1 MYIENKKSGIRINLL
16 VPVGLVTVFV
26 INGVVPSAI
35 MLLAALIHE
44 LGHLICA
51 TAVGAPIV
59 RFDVELWGGRM
70 LYGGMLSYRQ
80 ELFISIGGIALNLL
94 FAPLGLISVF
104 GIYGKLFYYSCFCYA
119 LVNLIPACSLDGGE
133 ILRCLLRNYTDPYTA
148 DKAEYVVHF
157 MALLFV
163 VVLGLVLSLLSGF
176 NGSVMFLVFFSV
188 VVFVTNAKTQEK
200 RCFSL

>member
-1 MYIENKKSGIRINLL
+1 VYIENKKSGIRINLL
-16 VPVGLVTVFV
+16 VPVGLVTVFL
-26 INGVVPSAI
+26 INGVVPSAV
-35 MLLAALIHE
+35 MLLAAFVHE

-51 TAVGAPIV
+51 TIVGAPIL

-80 ELFISIGGIALNLL
+80 ELFISVGGIISNLL
-94 FAPLGLISVF
+94 FAPLGLIPIF

-119 LVNLIPACSLDGGE
+119 LINVIPACSLDGGE

-148 DKAEYVVHF
+148 DRAERAVYC

-163 VVLGLVLSLLSGF
+163 VVLGLILSLLSGF
-176 NGSVMFLVFFSV
+176 NSSVMFLVFFSI
-188 VVFVTNAKTQEK
+188 VVFVTNTKLQTKTV
-200 RCFSL
+200 L